1 MEDKIDND
9 YVSCS
14 IKKINNKLLI
24 KGFVKNPM
32 NYKKKILIAPN
43 PVDKITSF
51 SGKNLPFPC
60 ESIAFENTPNF
71 KVIDDNGLIDVE
83 FSYPNSYYSPDGY
96 KKIKSPI
103 VFSLDDKKIIIELKD
118 YCPLKTL
125 SDRSRGDPNY
135 YAMREYVLPLG
146 TAEQN
151 MNNYSYAKIVYN
163 IA

>member
-1 MEDKIDND
+1 MDNIDND
-9 YVSCS
+9 YVSCT
-14 IKKINNKLLI
+14 IKQINNKLLI
-24 KGFVKNPM
+24 KGFIKNAY

-51 SGKNLPFPC
+51 SGKCLPFPC
-60 ESIAFENTPNF
+60 ETIAFENTPNF
-71 KVIDDNGLIDVE
+71 KVIDDNGAFNVE

-103 VFSLDDKKIIIELKD
+103 IFSLDDKKIIIELKD
-118 YCPLKTL
+118 YNPLKTL
-125 SDRSRGDPNY
+125 RDRSRGDPNFY
-135 YAMREYVLPLG
+135 STREFLLPLG

-151 MNNYSYAKIVYN
+151 MNNYSYAKIVHN

>member
-1 MEDKIDND
+1 MDKIDND
-9 YVSCS
+9 YISCT
-14 IKKINNKLLI
+14 ITKKNDKLLI
-24 KGFVKNPM
+24 KGFVKNNI

-51 SGKNLPFPC
+51 SGRCLPFPC
-60 ESIAFENTPNF
+60 ENIAFENTANF
-71 KVIDDNGLIDVE
+71 KVIGDNGSFDVE

-103 VFSLDDKKIIIELKD
+103 IFSLDDKKIIIELKD
-118 YCPLKTL
+118 YSPLKTL
-125 SDRSRGDPNY
+125 TDRSRGNPNFY
-135 YAMREYVLPLG
+135 GMREYLLPLG